1 MIEKAKLLASNG
13 EVVLFVLW
21 YCESD
26 FDYAPI
32 LLYHSLYNEIEEIN
46 KKESK
51 RGGTGTITLKMM
63 SSLPDLFDLIKPETN
78 NVFIDEYVINCK
90 KDLLDLDFYLFKRYH
105 S

>member
-63 SSLPDLFDLIKPETN
+63 SSFNDLFYSIKPES

-90 KDLLDLDFYLFKRYH
+90 TDLLTLELISIWYH